1 MICNCICQCSMYGG
15 SFFTL
20 WDEPYC
26 LLKCRDA
33 YNHIITGKSQWD
45 LIVVNWFPYLDLT
58 SKISSSWA
66 SFILILATLLNTT
79 IAMYL
84 ITQKK
89 DFVKYVAVFLLLL
102 LPVISGGYA
111 AEIQN
116 RIGWTTCINYLV
128 LQVFLLGSS
137 FSIFLLYYY
146 RQENSIKYI
155 SLFITGILVGLSV
168 FVILPS
174 GVLMI
179 LLYMAHI
186 LLFNYKNREIWKYCV
201 LYLAGILCSLIYVH
215 LCIADVF
222 DIFRE
227 MRFTASYVAKS
238 GFGYTPLDF
247 AKSLEQILADLAL
260 LAPLGIGIYS
270 LASKLS
276 LIHI

>member
-1 MICNCICQCSMYGG
+1 MKDIFKQNWLFLFLLLGMVCNCICQCSMFGG
-15 SFFTL
+15 SFFSL

-45 LIVVNWFPYLDLT
+45 LIAVNWFPYLDLT

-84 ITQKK
+84 ITRKK
-89 DFVKYVAVFLLLL
+89 NFVKYAAVFLLLL

-128 LQVFLLGSS
+128 IQVFLLGSS
-137 FSIFLLYYY
+137 FPIFLLYYY
-146 RQENSIKYI
+146 RQENSIKYL

-186 LLFNYKNREIWKYCV
+186 LLFNYK
-201 LYLAGILCSLIYVH
+201 SIY
-215 LCIADVF
+215 
-222 DIFRE
+222 IFFQLFCR
-227 MRFTASYVAKS
+227 
-238 GFGYTPLDF
+238 
-247 AKSLEQILADLAL
+247 
-260 LAPLGIGIYS
+260 
-270 LASKLS
+270 
-276 LIHI
+276 